1 MSLNLTIMKKF
12 FIVLSFACF
21 SAACYAQMADT
32 KMPPL
37 DKSPMD
43 MAYMPNNYPVLKIQG
58 KAAEPLIARII
69 YSRPQKAGRTI
80 FGELVEYGKVWRLGA
95 NEATEAEFYRDV
107 KIGNKKITKG
117 KYTLYALVNATE
129 WTVIFN
135 KETDIWGAFKYDS
148 TKDVLRIQAP
158 VQKTGMILEDFTII
172 FEKATNVYNMVFAWD
187 DVRVAVPVSL
197 K

>member
-1 MSLNLTIMKKF
+1 MKKF

-58 KAAEPLIARII
+58 KATEPLIARII